1 MKVLFVAAI
10 CISLMFYA
18 GEAFSE
24 SDEICRSWV
33 NTKYV
38 SGDRPQKLMLNFD
51 GTFVTYKTKTST
63 DALERG
69 MFQVIKKWK
78 DSEENIWYKIK
89 MQGLKYGT
97 KYKLA
102 TISKDGNKLEF
113 VCKSDKY
120 PAEIDKNEPDYCNYM
135 RASTY

>member
-1 MKVLFVAAI
+1 MRVLFVAAL

-18 GEAFSE
+18 GTTFAE
-24 SDEICRSWV
+24 SDEICCNWV

-38 SGDRPQKLMLNFD
+38 LGSRPQKLIYNHD
-51 GTFVTYKTKTST
+51 GTFATYKTKTGT

-69 MFQVIKKWK
+69 MFQIIKKWK
-78 DSEENIWYKIK
+78 DSEENIWYQIK

-102 TISKDGNKLEF
+102 TISKDGDKLKF
-113 VCKSDKY
+113 ICKSDKF
-120 PAEIDKNEPDYCNYM
+120 PDKIDENAPDYCNYM
-135 RASTY
+135 RYSMY

>member
-24 SDEICRSWV
+24 SDEICYTWV

-38 SGDRPQKLMLNFD
+38 SGDRPQKIILSDD
-51 GTFVTYKTKTST
+51 GQFVTYKTKTST

-69 MFQVIKKWK
+69 MFQIVKKWK

-102 TISKDGNKLEF
+102 TISKGGDKLEF

-120 PAEIDKNEPDYCNYM
+120 PTEIDKNEPDYCNYV
-135 RASTY
+135 RASIY

>member
-1 MKVLFVAAI
+1 MRMLFIAVL

-18 GEAFSE
+18 GQSFSG
-24 SDEICRSWV
+24 SDEIWCTWI

-38 SGDRPQKLMLNFD
+38 SGDRPQKLIFNFD
-51 GTFVTYKTKTST
+51 GTYATYGTEKST
-63 DALERG
+63 DALRRG
-69 MFQVIKKWK
+69 MFQVVKKWK
-78 DSEENIWYKIK
+78 DSEENIWYQIK
-89 MQGLKYGT
+89 MQDPKYGT

-102 TISKDGNKLEF
+102 RVSKDGDKLEF

-120 PAEIDKNEPDYCNYM
+120 PAEIDKNDRDYCNYS

>member
-1 MKVLFVAAI
+1 MRVLFVAAL

-18 GEAFSE
+18 DTTLAE
-24 SDEICRSWV
+24 SDEICCNWV

-38 SGDRPQKLMLNFD
+38 SGKRPQKLILNDD
-51 GTFVTYKTKTST
+51 GTFSTYETKTGT

-69 MFQVIKKWK
+69 MFQIIKKWK
-78 DSEENIWYKIK
+78 DSEENIWYQIK

-102 TISKDGNKLEF
+102 RMSKNGDKLEF
-113 VCKSDKY
+113 VCKSDKF
-120 PAEIDKNEPDYCNYM
+120 PDEIDENAADYCNYM
-135 RASTY
+135 RYSSY

>member
-1 MKVLFVAAI
+1 MKVLFFAVI
-10 CISLMFYA
+10 CISLTLYA

-24 SDEICRSWV
+24 SDEICCVWV
-33 NTKYV
+33 NAKYI

-69 MFQVIKKWK
+69 MFHIVKKWK

-102 TISKDGNKLEF
+102 KVSKDGNKLEF

-120 PAEIDKNEPDYCNYM
+120 PAEIDKNEPDYCNYL
-135 RASTY
+135 RASIY

>member
-1 MKVLFVAAI
+1 MRVLFVAAL

-18 GEAFSE
+18 GTTFAE
-24 SDEICRSWV
+24 SDEICCNWV

-38 SGDRPQKLMLNFD
+38 SDNRPQKLILNYD
-51 GTFVTYKTKTST
+51 GTFATYETKTGT

-69 MFQVIKKWK
+69 MFQIIKKWK

-89 MQGLKYGT
+89 MQNPKYGT

-102 TISKDGNKLEF
+102 KVSNDGDKLEF

-120 PAEIDKNEPDYCNYM
+120 PAEIDKNEPEYCNYL
-135 RASTY
+135 RASIH

>member
-1 MKVLFVAAI
+1 MKVLFVVAL

-18 GEAFSE
+18 GTTFAE
-24 SDEICRSWV
+24 SDEICCNWV

-38 SGDRPQKLMLNFD
+38 SGNRPQKLILNDD
-51 GTFVTYKTKTST
+51 GTFATYKTKTGT

-69 MFQVIKKWK
+69 MFQIIKKWK
-78 DSEENIWYKIK
+78 DSEENIWYQIK

-102 TISKDGNKLEF
+102 TISKGGDKLKF
-113 VCKSDKY
+113 VCKSDKF
-120 PAEIDKNEPDYCNYM
+120 PDEIDENAPEYCNYM
-135 RASTY
+135 RASIY

>member
-1 MKVLFVAAI
+1 MKVLFVATI
-10 CISLMFYA
+10 CISLMFYT
-18 GEAFSE
+18 GEVLSE
-24 SDEICRSWV
+24 SDEICCTWV

-135 RASTY
+135 RASID

>member
-1 MKVLFVAAI
+1 MKILFFAAI

-18 GEAFSE
+18 GEVFSE
-24 SDEICRSWV
+24 SDEICCTWV

-38 SGDRPQKLMLNFD
+38 SGDRPQKLMFNFD
-51 GTFVTYKTKTST
+51 GTFVTYNTKTST
-63 DALERG
+63 EALQWG
-69 MFQVIKKWK
+69 MFQIVNKWK

>member
-10 CISLMFYA
+10 CISLMFFA

-24 SDEICRSWV
+24 SDEICCTWV

-38 SGDRPQKLMLNFD
+38 SGDRPQKLMFNFD
-51 GTFVTYKTKTST
+51 GTFVTYNTKTST
-63 DALERG
+63 EALQWG
-69 MFQVIKKWK
+69 TFQIVKKWK

-89 MQGLKYGT
+89 MYGLKYGM

-102 TISKDGNKLEF
+102 TISKAGDKLEF
-113 VCKSDKY
+113 VCKPDKY
-120 PAEIDKNEPDYCNYM
+120 PTEINKNEPDYCNYV
-135 RASTY
+135 RDTSY